1 MRKRVAHEKAVPLQ
15 RKINHNNTQTAKRN
29 FRMKIFQL
37 TTWGKTTG
45 MIGLMLGMALAQ
57 PAVAQ
62 PKLNQNNIDEV
73 ISAMTLE
80 EKVDMLIGCG
90 MAMGEEVKFPGTAG
104 RTRDIPRLGITSAYL
119 ADGPHRLHM
128 TKNRDWDSRTYI
140 TTEFPSETNV
150 AALFDTD
157 AAYQIG
163 QAIGA
168 EVRDFGLDVLL
179 APGVNLMRSSL
190 CGRNNEYY
198 SEDPV
203 LAGKIAAGYINGI
216 QSLGSGTCLKHF
228 AINNQETNRNNNDS
242 RLSQRA
248 IRELYLKNFEIAVK
262 ESNPW
267 SIMTSY
273 NRSQGKYTCEDRDLT
288 ETILREEW
296 GWNGLVMSDWNAGK
310 DAVASIKAGN
320 DMLQPGQPRQREAI
334 LNAAKSGELD
344 MALIDLS
351 VKRTLEFVLKCHTP
365 NGYVYPNETDLKSH
379 AQVVRKLGAESMVLL
394 KNEGVLPLNSPLRIA
409 LYGCTSY
416 DMVPAAMGFG
426 GTNVGPYIVSMV
438 EAARNADMAPDM
450 TLAKTYKQH
459 IADKNKE
466 NYPNGMPPFSITAPL
481 RASELVPTAEM
492 LAENVKNNDVAVI
505 TLGRTSGEGADR
517 KREHF
522 FLTQEEKDLFRV
534 VAEAY
539 HKVGK
544 KVIAVLNVCGPIE
557 TTAIREHADAILCAF
572 EPGQECGNSVMDVL
586 TGKVNPSGRL
596 PMTWQVAFGD
606 APADQNFPADYVFD
620 MSAFAKAYSGGSAKD
635 AAERAQR
642 EAEPVLVKD
651 VDYTEYQ
658 EGIYIGYRYFDTFQK
673 EVAYPFG
680 FGLSYTTFDYEIL
693 SSSIDGDKCQMEVK
707 VTNTGNV
714 AGREVVQAYVKAP
727 KGKLDKPS
735 KELKAFG
742 KTRELKPGESQT
754 LILSWNTMDMASFDE
769 KASAWQLDKGVYEF
783 LAAAS
788 SADVKCSA
796 AHKVA
801 KARTQKVHNAMA
813 PQAKVPVHPWVA
825 KK

>member
-1 MRKRVAHEKAVPLQ
+1 
-15 RKINHNNTQTAKRN
+15 
-29 FRMKIFQL
+29 
-37 TTWGKTTG
+37 
-45 MIGLMLGMALAQ
+45 MAA
-57 PAVAQ
+57 AQ
-62 PKLNQNNIDEV
+62 PKLNANNIDEV
-73 ISAMTLE
+73 IKAMTLE

-104 RTRDIPRLGITSAYL
+104 RTRDNARLGIISAYL

-128 TKNRDWDSRTYI
+128 NKTREWDSKTYI
-140 TTEFPSETNV
+140 TTEFLSSTNV
-150 AALFDTD
+150 AALFDQE
-157 AAYQIG
+157 AAYKIG

-179 APGVNLMRSSL
+179 APGVNLMRSAL

-203 LAGKIAAGYINGI
+203 LAGKMAAGYINGI
-216 QSLGSGTCLKHF
+216 QSQGTGTCLKHF

-248 IRELYLKNFEIAVK
+248 LRELYLKNFEIAVK

-267 SIMTSY
+267 SIMTAY
-273 NRSQGKYTCEDRDLT
+273 NRAQGKYTCEDRDLT

-334 LNAAKSGELD
+334 LKAAQEGELD
-344 MALIDLS
+344 MNLIDLS

-365 NGYVYPNETDLKSH
+365 NGYQYPNETDLKGH
-379 AQVVRKLGAESMVLL
+379 AQLVRELGAESMVLL
-394 KNEGVLPLNSPLRIA
+394 QNNGNALPLGSITSVA

-426 GTNVGPYIVSMV
+426 GTNVGPYIVNMV
-438 EAARNADMAPDM
+438 EAVRKAGMKADM

-459 IADKNKE
+459 IAEQDKA
-466 NYPNGMPPFSITAPL
+466 NYPQGKPAFSITAPL
-481 RASELVPTAEM
+481 RAAEWVPTAEV
-492 LAENVKNNDVAVI
+492 LAENVKNNDVAII

-522 FLTQEEKDLFRV
+522 FLTEQEKELFKV
-534 VAEAY
+534 VADAY
-539 HKVGK
+539 HKAGK
-544 KVIAVLNVCGPIE
+544 KVVAVLNVCGPIE
-557 TTAIREHADAILCAF
+557 TSTISECADAILCAF

-596 PMTWQVAFGD
+596 PMTWQVAYGD

-620 MSAFAKAYSGGSAKD
+620 MSAFFKAFSGGSEKD

-642 EAEPVLVKD
+642 QAAPELVRN

-658 EGIYIGYRYFDTFQK
+658 EDIYVGYRYFDTFGK
-673 EVAYPFG
+673 PVAFPFG
-680 FGLSYTTFDYEIL
+680 HGLSYTTFDYEIV
-693 SSSIDGDKCQMEVK
+693 SSTIDGDNFTMTVK
-707 VTNTGNV
+707 VTNTGKV

-735 KELKAFG
+735 KELKAFA
-742 KTRELKPGESQT
+742 KTRKLQPGESQEVT
-754 LILSWNTMDMASFDE
+754 LSWKTMDMASFDE
-769 KASAWQLDKGVYEF
+769 KASAWRLEAGKYEF
-783 LAAAS
+783 MAATS
-788 SADVKCSA
+788 SAHVKCNT
-796 AHKVA
+796 
-801 KARTQKVHNAMA
+801 TQKIAKVRMEKVNNAMK
-813 PQAKVPVHPWVA
+813 PQQKIKLHPMV
-825 KK
+825 K

>member
-1 MRKRVAHEKAVPLQ
+1 MKRFKSSILRQAP
-15 RKINHNNTQTAKRN
+15 T
-29 FRMKIFQL
+29 
-37 TTWGKTTG
+37 
-45 MIGLMLGMALAQ
+45 MLGLTLSLSLVQPMQAQ
-57 PAVAQ
+57 PQ
-62 PKLNQNNIDEV
+62 LNHSNIDEV
-73 ISAMTLE
+73 IQAMTLE

-104 RTRDIPRLGITSAYL
+104 RTRDIPRLGVPSAYL

-128 TKNRDWDSRTYI
+128 TKTRDWDSKTYI

-150 AALFDTD
+150 AASFDTE
-157 AAYQIG
+157 AAYNIG
-163 QAIGA
+163 VAIGA

-179 APGVNLMRSSL
+179 APGVNLMRSAL

-216 QSLGSGTCLKHF
+216 QSQGSGTCLKHF

-273 NRSQGKYTCEDRDLT
+273 NRAQGIYTCENRDLT
-288 ETILREEW
+288 ETILRDEW

-344 MALIDLS
+344 MALLDLS

-379 AQVVRKLGAESMVLL
+379 AAVVRQYGAESMVLL
-394 KNEGVLPLNSPLRIA
+394 KNEGNVLPLNSKLSTLNSPLSIA

-426 GTNVGPYIVSMV
+426 GTNVGPYIVSMI
-438 EAARNADMAPDM
+438 EAVRKAGMKADM

-459 IADKNKE
+459 IAEKNKE

-481 RASELVPTAEM
+481 RAGELVPTAEM
-492 LAENVKNNDVAVI
+492 LAENVKNNDLAII

-522 FLTQEEKDLFRV
+522 FLSDAEKDLFRV

-539 HKVGK
+539 HKAGK
-544 KVIAVLNVCGPIE
+544 KVVAVLNVCGPIE
-557 TTAIREHADAILCAF
+557 TTAIREYADAILCAF

-620 MSAFAKAYSGGSAKD
+620 MSMFARAYNKD
-635 AAERAQR
+635 AAEKAQI
-642 EAEPVLVKD
+642 EKAPELVKD

-680 FGLSYTTFDYEIL
+680 FGLSYTTFEYEIV
-693 SSSIDGDKCQMEVK
+693 SSSIDGDKCEMQVK
-707 VTNTGNV
+707 VTNTGKV

-727 KGKLDKPS
+727 KGKLDKPA
-735 KELKAFG
+735 KELKAFA
-742 KTRELKPGESQT
+742 KTQCLKPGESQVVT
-754 LILSWNTMDMASFDE
+754 LTWNTMDMASFDE
-769 KASAWQLDKGVYEF
+769 KASAWSLDKGNYEF
-783 LAAAS
+783 MAAAS
-788 SADVKCSA
+788 SAEVKCSA
-796 AHKVA
+796 NHKVA
-801 KARTQKVHNAMA
+801 KARVQKVHNAMA
-813 PQAKVPVHPWVA
+813 PQQKITTHLMV
-825 KK
+825 KR

>member
-1 MRKRVAHEKAVPLQ
+1 
-15 RKINHNNTQTAKRN
+15 
-29 FRMKIFQL
+29 MKPFQSSIL
-37 TTWGKTTG
+37 RQAPT
-45 MIGLMLGMALAQ
+45 MLGLTLSLSLVQPMQAQ
-57 PAVAQ
+57 PQ
-62 PKLNQNNIDEV
+62 LNHSNIDEV
-73 ISAMTLE
+73 IQAMTLE

-104 RTRDIPRLGITSAYL
+104 RTRDIPRLGVPSAYL

-128 TKNRDWDSRTYI
+128 TKTRDWDSKTYI

-150 AALFDTD
+150 AASFDTE
-157 AAYQIG
+157 AAYNIG
-163 QAIGA
+163 VAIGA

-216 QSLGSGTCLKHF
+216 QSQGSGTCLKHF

-273 NRSQGKYTCEDRDLT
+273 NRAQGIYTCENRDLT
-288 ETILREEW
+288 ETILRDEW

-379 AQVVRKLGAESMVLL
+379 AAVVRQYGAESMVLL
-394 KNEGVLPLNSPLRIA
+394 KNEGNVLPLNSQSSALNSQLSIA

-438 EAARNADMAPDM
+438 EAVRKADMKADM

-459 IADKNKE
+459 IAEKNKE

-481 RASELVPTAEM
+481 RAGELVPTAEM
-492 LAENVKNNDVAVI
+492 LAENVKNNDLAII

-522 FLTQEEKDLFRV
+522 FLTDAEKDLFRV

-539 HKVGK
+539 HKAGK
-544 KVIAVLNVCGPIE
+544 KVVAVLNVCGPIE
-557 TTAIREHADAILCAF
+557 TTAIREYADAILCAF

-620 MSAFAKAYSGGSAKD
+620 MSMFARAYNKD
-635 AAERAQR
+635 AAEKAQI
-642 EAEPVLVKD
+642 EKAPELVKD

-680 FGLSYTTFDYEIL
+680 FGLSYTTFGYEIV
-693 SSSIDGDKCQMEVK
+693 SSSIDGDKCEMQVK
-707 VTNTGNV
+707 VTNTGKV

-727 KGKLDKPS
+727 KGKLDKPA
-735 KELKAFG
+735 KELKAFA
-742 KTRELKPGESQT
+742 KTHCLKPGESQIVT
-754 LILSWNTMDMASFDE
+754 LTWNTMDMASFDE
-769 KASAWQLDKGVYEF
+769 KASAWSLDKGNYEF
-783 LAAAS
+783 MAAAS
-788 SADVKCSA
+788 SAEVKCSA
-796 AHKVA
+796 SHKVA
-801 KARTQKVHNAMA
+801 KARVQKVHNAMA
-813 PQAKVPVHPWVA
+813 PQQKITTHPMV
-825 KK
+825 KR

>member
-1 MRKRVAHEKAVPLQ
+1 MKHYTR
-15 RKINHNNTQTAKRN
+15 TQTLAA
-29 FRMKIFQL
+29 
-37 TTWGKTTG
+37 
-45 MIGLMLGMALAQ
+45 MALVSFTLSAQ
-57 PAVAQ
+57 PQLSADNVS
-62 PKLNQNNIDEV
+62 EV
-73 ISAMTLE
+73 IAAMTTE
-80 EKVDMLIGCG
+80 EKIDLLIGCG

-104 RTRDIPRLGITSAYL
+104 RTRDIPRLGIESAYL

-128 TKNRDWDSRTYI
+128 NRTRDWDSKTYI
-140 TTEFPSETNV
+140 TTELPSETNV
-150 AALFDTD
+150 AASFDMD
-157 AAYQIG
+157 AAYQLG

-179 APGVNLMRSSL
+179 APGVNLMRSAL

-216 QSLGSGTCLKHF
+216 QSQGSGTCLKHF

-248 IRELYLKNFEIAVK
+248 LRELYLKNFEIAVK

-273 NRSQGKYTCEDRDLT
+273 NRAQGLYTCENIDLT
-288 ETILREEW
+288 ETILRDEW
-296 GWNGLVMSDWNAGK
+296 GWDGLVMSDWNAGK

-320 DMLQPGQPRQREAI
+320 DMLQPGQPRQREAL
-334 LNAAKSGELD
+334 LNAAKDGSLSME
-344 MALIDLS
+344 LIDRS
-351 VKRTLEFVLKCHTP
+351 VRRTLEFVLKCHTP
-365 NGYVYPNETDLKSH
+365 NGYKYANETDLKGH
-379 AQVVRKLGAESMVLL
+379 AKLVRQLGAESMVLL
-394 KNEGVLPLNSPLRIA
+394 KNEGAVLPLNKVNNIA

-426 GTNVGPYIVSMV
+426 GTNVGPYIVSLV
-438 EAARNADMAPDM
+438 EAVRNAGMKADMS
-450 TLAKTYKQH
+450 LAKTYKQH
-459 IADKNKE
+459 IADENKK
-466 NYPNGMPPFSITAPL
+466 NYPEGRPVFSITAPL
-481 RASELVPTAEM
+481 RAGEWVPTAEA
-492 LAENVKNNDVAVI
+492 LTENVKNNDVAII

-522 FLTQEEKDLFRV
+522 FLTDLEKSLIHS

-539 HKVGK
+539 HKAGK
-544 KVIAVLNVCGPIE
+544 KVVVVLNVCGPIE
-557 TTAIREHADAILCAF
+557 TAPIANEVDAILCAF

-606 APADQNFPADYVFD
+606 APADHNFPADYEFD
-620 MSAFAKAYSGGSAKD
+620 MSAFRRAFSGGSAKD

-642 EAEPVLVKD
+642 EAEKVEVKD
-651 VDYTEYQ
+651 VDYTLYE
-658 EGIYIGYRYFDTFQK
+658 EDIYVGYRYFDTYQRP
-673 EVAYPFG
+673 VSYPFG
-680 FGLSYTTFDYEIL
+680 FGLSYTTFGYEIV
-693 SSSIDGDKCQMEVK
+693 SSAINGDECQLVVK
-707 VTNTGNV
+707 VTNTGKT

-727 KGKLDKPS
+727 KGSIDKPA

-754 LILSWNTMDMASFDE
+754 LTLTWKTMDMASFNE
-769 KASAWQLDKGVYEF
+769 KTSAWVLDKGVYQF
-783 LAAAS
+783 MAAAS
-788 SADVKCSA
+788 SADVRA
-796 AHKVA
+796 TATQRVA
-801 KARTQKVHNAMA
+801 KTRTEKVHNVMA
-813 PQAKVPVHPWVA
+813 PQQKIARIA
-825 KK
+825 MLKK

>member
-1 MRKRVAHEKAVPLQ
+1 MKFYPSLIGGRTASLFGVVASLSLCVS
-15 RKINHNNTQTAKRN
+15 
-29 FRMKIFQL
+29 
-37 TTWGKTTG
+37 
-45 MIGLMLGMALAQ
+45 
-57 PAVAQ
+57 AVAQ
-62 PKLNQNNIDEV
+62 PKLNKDNIDEV
-73 ISAMTLE
+73 IQAMTLE

-90 MAMGEEVKFPGTAG
+90 QSFGGEEIKFPGTAG
-104 RTRDIPRLGITSAYL
+104 RTRDIPRLGVPSAYL

-128 TKNRDWDSRTYI
+128 TKTRDWDSKTYI

-150 AALFDTD
+150 AASFDTE
-157 AAYQIG
+157 AAYNIG
-163 QAIGA
+163 IAIGA

-179 APGVNLMRSSL
+179 APGVNLMRSAL

-216 QSLGSGTCLKHF
+216 QSQGSGTCLKHF

-365 NGYVYPNETDLKSH
+365 NGYVYPNETDLKGH
-379 AQVVRKLGAESMVLL
+379 TAVVRQYGAESMVLL
-394 KNEGVLPLNSPLRIA
+394 KNEAGTLPFTAKQVA

-438 EAARNADMAPDM
+438 EAVRNAGMKADM

-459 IADKNKE
+459 IAEKNKE

-481 RASELVPTAEM
+481 RAGEWVPSAEV
-492 LAENVKNNDVAVI
+492 LAENVKNNDIAVI

-522 FLTQEEKDLFRV
+522 FLTDAEKDLFKV

-539 HKVGK
+539 HKAGK
-544 KVIAVLNVCGPIE
+544 KVVAVLNVCGPIE
-557 TTAIREHADAILCAF
+557 TTAIREYADAILCAF

-596 PMTWQVAFGD
+596 PMTWQIAFGD
-606 APADQNFPADYVFD
+606 APADANFPADYVFD
-620 MSAFAKAYSGGSAKD
+620 MSMFARAYNKD
-635 AAERAQR
+635 
-642 EAEPVLVKD
+642 EAEKAQIGKTPELVKD

-680 FGLSYTTFDYEIL
+680 FGLSYTTFGYEIVA
-693 SSSIDGDKCQMEVK
+693 SSIDGDKCEMQVK
-707 VTNTGNV
+707 VTNTGKV

-727 KGKLDKPS
+727 KGKLDKPA
-735 KELKAFG
+735 KELKAFA
-742 KTRELKPGESQT
+742 KTSNLKPGESQVVT
-754 LILSWNTMDMASFDE
+754 LTWNTMDMASFDE
-769 KASAWQLDKGVYEF
+769 KASAWSLDKGVYEF
-783 LAAAS
+783 MAAAS
-788 SADVKCSA
+788 SADVKCTA
-796 AHKVA
+796 NQKVV
-801 KARTQKVHNAMA
+801 KARLEKVHNAMA
-813 PQAKVPVHPWVA
+813 PQQKITIHPMV
-825 KK
+825 KR

>member
-1 MRKRVAHEKAVPLQ
+1 
-15 RKINHNNTQTAKRN
+15 
-29 FRMKIFQL
+29 MKIFQL
-37 TTWGKTTG
+37 SAWS
-45 MIGLMLGMALAQ
+45 LMLGLTLAQ
-57 PAVAQ
+57 TATAQ

-73 ISAMTLE
+73 IGAMTLE

-104 RTRDIPRLGITSAYL
+104 RTRDIPRLGVTSAYL

-128 TKNRDWDSRTYI
+128 NKNRDWDSKTYI

-150 AALFDTD
+150 AALFDTE

-163 QAIGA
+163 VAIGA

-216 QSLGSGTCLKHF
+216 QSQGSGTCLKHF

-288 ETILREEW
+288 ETILRDEW

-365 NGYVYPNETDLKSH
+365 NGYIYNNETDLKGH

-394 KNEGVLPLNSPLRIA
+394 KNDGVLPLNSQLNVA

-426 GTNVGPYIVSMV
+426 GTNVGPYIVGMV
-438 EAARNADMAPDM
+438 EAVRGAGMKADM
-450 TLAKTYKQH
+450 TLANTYKKH

-481 RASELVPTAEM
+481 RANELVPTSEV
-492 LAENVKNNDVAVI
+492 LAGNVKNNDVAII

-539 HKVGK
+539 HKAGK

-557 TTAIREHADAILCAF
+557 TTAIRENADAILCAF

-606 APADQNFPADYVFD
+606 APADHNFPADYVFD
-620 MSAFAKAYSGGSAKD
+620 MSAFAKAFSGGSAKD
-635 AAERAQR
+635 AAERAER

-680 FGLSYTTFDYEIL
+680 FGLSYTTFDYEIV
-693 SSSIDGDKCQMEVK
+693 SSSIDSDKCQMEVK
-707 VTNTGNV
+707 VTNTGKV
-714 AGREVVQAYVKAP
+714 SGREVVQAYIKAP

-742 KTRELKPGESQT
+742 KTSTLKPGESETLT
-754 LILSWNTMDMASFDE
+754 LIWNTMDMASFDE

-783 LAAAS
+783 MAAAS
-788 SADVKCSA
+788 SAEVKCSVPQ
-796 AHKVA
+796 KVA
-801 KARTQKVHNAMA
+801 KARTEKVHNAMA
-813 PQAKVPVHPWVA
+813 PQAKVPVHPWV
-825 KK
+825 KR

>member
-1 MRKRVAHEKAVPLQ
+1 MFNLKT
-15 RKINHNNTQTAKRN
+15 TQ
-29 FRMKIFQL
+29 I
-37 TTWGKTTG
+37 TWGAAL
-45 MIGLMLGMALAQ
+45 LMTLATFQ
-57 PAVAQ
+57 PVGAQ
-62 PKLNQNNIDEV
+62 PKLNANNVDEV
-73 ISAMTLE
+73 IKAMTLE

-90 MAMGEEVKFPGTAG
+90 MAQGAVKFPGTAG
-104 RTRDIPRLGITSAYL
+104 RTRDLARLGIESAYL

-128 TKNRDWDSRTYI
+128 NKTRDWDSKTYI

-150 AALFDTD
+150 AALFDTE

-179 APGVNLMRSSL
+179 APGVNLMRSAL

-216 QSLGSGTCLKHF
+216 QSQGSGTCLKHF

-248 IRELYLKNFEIAVK
+248 LRELYLKNFEIAVK

-288 ETILREEW
+288 EVILREEW

-334 LNAAKSGELD
+334 LNAAKDGSLSME
-344 MALIDLS
+344 LIDLS

-365 NGYVYPNETDLKSH
+365 NGYVYPNETDLKGH
-379 AQVVRKLGAESMVLL
+379 AQLVRQIGAESLVLL
-394 KNEGVLPLNSPLRIA
+394 KNNDNTLPINNNAHRGVSAKRPIA

-438 EAARNADMAPDM
+438 EAVRNAGMQADMK
-450 TLAKTYKQH
+450 LANFYKKH

-481 RASELVPTAEM
+481 RAGEWVPTAEEV
-492 LAENVKNNDVAVI
+492 AAQVDENDMAII

-522 FLTQEEKDLFRV
+522 FLTNEEKELIKV

-539 HKVGK
+539 HQAGK
-544 KVIAVLNVCGPIE
+544 RVIVVLNVCGPIE
-557 TTAIREHADAILCAF
+557 TAPINEYADAIVCAF
-572 EPGQECGNSVMDVL
+572 EPGQECGNSVMDVIC
-586 TGKVNPSGRL
+586 GKVNPSGRL
-596 PMTWQVAFGD
+596 PMTWQVAYGD

-620 MSAFAKAYSGGSAKD
+620 MSSFFKAYSGGSEKD

-642 EAEPVLVKD
+642 QAEPVLVKD

-658 EGIYIGYRYFDTFQK
+658 EGIYIGYRYFDTFGK
-673 EVAYPFG
+673 PVAYPFG
-680 FGLSYTTFDYEIL
+680 FGLSYTTFDYAIE
-693 SSSIDGDKCQMEVK
+693 SSSIDGDKCQMTVK
-707 VTNTGNV
+707 VTNTGKV
-714 AGREVVQAYVKAP
+714 AGKEVVQAYVKAP
-727 KGKLDKPS
+727 KGSLDKPA
-735 KELKAFG
+735 KELKAFA
-742 KTRELKPGESQT
+742 KTKSLKPGESQT
-754 LILSWNTMDMASFDE
+754 ITLTWNTMDMASFNE
-769 KASAWQLDKGVYEF
+769 KASAWQLDKGTYQF
-783 LAAAS
+783 MAATS

-796 AHKVA
+796 PQKVA
-801 KARTQKVHNAMA
+801 KTRTEKVHNAMA
-813 PQAKVPVHPWVA
+813 PQKKISVHPMVA

>member
-1 MRKRVAHEKAVPLQ
+1 MKT
-15 RKINHNNTQTAKRN
+15 INAL
-29 FRMKIFQL
+29 FCAAAMAAL
-37 TTWGKTTG
+37 TTG
-45 MIGLMLGMALAQ
+45 Q
-57 PAVAQ
+57 VVAQ
-62 PKLNQNNIDEV
+62 PMLNANNVDEV
-73 ISAMTLE
+73 IKAMTLE

-128 TKNRDWDSRTYI
+128 NKTRDWDSKTYI
-140 TTEFPSETNV
+140 TTEFLSETNV
-150 AALFDTD
+150 AALFDTE

-179 APGVNLMRSSL
+179 APGVNLMRSAL

-216 QSLGSGTCLKHF
+216 QSQGSGTCLKHF

-334 LNAAKSGELD
+334 LNAAKDGSLD
-344 MALIDLS
+344 MALVDLS
-351 VKRTLEFVLKCHTP
+351 VKRVLEFVLKCHTP

-379 AQVVRKLGAESMVLL
+379 AALVRQLGAESTVLL
-394 KNEGVLPLNSPLRIA
+394 KNADNTLPFNPNAHRGAAGGRQIA

-426 GTNVGPYIVSMV
+426 GTNVGPYIVNMV
-438 EAARNADMAPDM
+438 EAVRKAGMKADM

-459 IADKNKE
+459 IAEKNKE

-481 RASELVPTAEM
+481 RAGEWVPSAEV
-492 LAENVKNNDVAVI
+492 LAENVKNNDLAII

-522 FLTQEEKDLFRV
+522 FLTDAEKELFKV

-539 HKVGK
+539 HKADK
-544 KVIAVLNVCGPIE
+544 RVIAVLNVCGPIE
-557 TTAIREHADAILCAF
+557 TAPISQYADAILCAF

-586 TGKVNPSGRL
+586 TGMVNPSGRL

-606 APADQNFPADYVFD
+606 APADLNFPADYVFD
-620 MSAFAKAYSGGSAKD
+620 MSMFARAYNKD
-635 AAERAQR
+635 
-642 EAEPVLVKD
+642 EAEKAQIEKAPELVRN

-658 EGIYIGYRYFDTFQK
+658 EGIYIGYRYFDTFGK
-673 EVAYPFG
+673 AVAFPFG
-680 FGLSYTTFDYEIL
+680 HGLSYTTFGYEIV
-693 SSSIDGDKCQMEVK
+693 SSSINGDECQMEVK
-707 VTNTGNV
+707 VTNTGDR

-727 KGKLDKPS
+727 KGRLDKPA
-735 KELKAFG
+735 KELKAFA
-742 KTRELKPGESQT
+742 KTKSLEPGQSQVVTLK
-754 LILSWNTMDMASFDE
+754 WKTMDMASFDE
-769 KASAWQLDKGVYEF
+769 KASAWLLDKGNYEF
-783 LAAAS
+783 MAAAS

-796 AHKVA
+796 TQKVA
-801 KARTQKVHNAMA
+801 KARTEKVHNAMA
-813 PQAKVPVHPWVA
+813 PQGKITVHPMV
-825 KK
+825 KR

>member
-1 MRKRVAHEKAVPLQ
+1 MKQNTLKALGVAAVGLLAAM
-15 RKINHNNTQTAKRN
+15 QTT
-29 FRMKIFQL
+29 L
-37 TTWGKTTG
+37 
-45 MIGLMLGMALAQ
+45 
-57 PAVAQ
+57 AQ
-62 PKLNQNNIDEV
+62 PKLNANNIDEV
-73 ISAMTLE
+73 IKAMTLE

-128 TKNRDWDSRTYI
+128 TKTRDWDSKTYI

-150 AALFDTD
+150 AALFDQE

-163 QAIGA
+163 VAIGA

-203 LAGKIAAGYINGI
+203 LAGKTAAGYINGI
-216 QSLGSGTCLKHF
+216 QSQGSGTCLKHF
-228 AINNQETNRNNNDS
+228 AINSQETNRNNNDS

-248 IRELYLKNFEIAVK
+248 IRELYLKNFQIAVR

-288 ETILREEW
+288 ETILRDEW

-334 LNAAKSGELD
+334 LNAAKDGSLD

-351 VKRTLEFVLKCHTP
+351 VKRTLEFVLKCHTL
-365 NGYVYPNETDLKSH
+365 NGYVYPNETDLKGH
-379 AQVVRKLGAESMVLL
+379 AQLVRQLGAESLVLL
-394 KNEGVLPLNSPLRIA
+394 KNADSALPLSPSAQTQVA

-438 EAARNADMAPDM
+438 EAVRKAGMRADM

-481 RASELVPTAEM
+481 RAGEWIPSAEELAQ
-492 LAENVKNNDVAVI
+492 NVAQNDVAII

-522 FLTQEEKDLFRV
+522 FLTDAEKELFQV
-534 VAEAY
+534 VGEAY
-539 HKVGK
+539 HKAGK
-544 KVIAVLNVCGPIE
+544 RVIAVLNVCGPIE
-557 TTAIREHADAILCAF
+557 TAPIAEVADAIVCAF
-572 EPGQECGNSVMDVL
+572 EPGQECGNSIMDVL
-586 TGKVNPSGRL
+586 IGKVNPSGRL

-620 MSAFAKAYSGGSAKD
+620 MSMFARAYNKD
-635 AAERAQR
+635 AAERAQIDKAP
-642 EAEPVLVKD
+642 ELVRN

-673 EVAYPFG
+673 PVAYPFG
-680 FGLSYTTFDYEIL
+680 FGLSYTTFGYEIV
-693 SSSIDGDKCQMEVK
+693 SASIEGDQCQMEVK
-707 VTNTGNV
+707 VTNTGSV

-727 KGKLDKPS
+727 KGSLDKPA

-742 KTRELKPGESQT
+742 KTRSLQPGESQVLT
-754 LILSWNTMDMASFDE
+754 LSWGIMDMASFNE

-783 LAAAS
+783 MAAAS
-788 SADVKCSA
+788 SADVKCSTTQR
-796 AHKVA
+796 VA
-801 KARTQKVHNAMA
+801 KTRLEKVHNAMA
-813 PQAKVPVHPWVA
+813 PQQKITVHPLV
-825 KK
+825 KR

>member
-1 MRKRVAHEKAVPLQ
+1 M
-15 RKINHNNTQTAKRN
+15 IG
-29 FRMKIFQL
+29 KIFGK
-37 TTWGKTTG
+37 WG
-45 MIGLMLGMALAQ
+45 MMAVVSIATIPSVFAQ
-57 PAVAQ
+57 VHLRADNV
-62 PKLNQNNIDEV
+62 DEV
-73 ISAMTLE
+73 IASMTLE

-90 MAMGEEVKFPGTAG
+90 MSMGEVKFPGTAG
-104 RTRDIPRLGITSAYL
+104 RTRDIPRLGIESAYL

-128 TKNRDWDSRTYI
+128 NKTREWDSKTYI

-203 LAGKIAAGYINGI
+203 LAGKTAAGFINGI
-216 QSLGSGTCLKHF
+216 QSQGSGTCLKHF
-228 AINNQETNRNNNDS
+228 AINSQETNRNNNDS

-273 NRSQGKYTCEDRDLT
+273 NRSQGKYTCEDHDLT

-320 DMLQPGQPRQREAI
+320 DMLQPGQPKQREAI
-334 LNAAKSGELD
+334 LAAAKDGSLSMD
-344 MALIDLS
+344 LINLS

-379 AQVVRKLGAESMVLL
+379 AQLVRSIGAESLVLL
-394 KNEGVLPLNSPLRIA
+394 KNEANTLPFKA
-409 LYGCTSY
+409 AQVAFYGCTSY

-438 EAARNADMAPDM
+438 EAVRKAGMNADM
-450 TLAKTYKQH
+450 TLANTYKRH
-459 IADKNKE
+459 IAAKNKE
-466 NYPNGMPPFSITAPL
+466 NYPNGVPAFSITAPL
-481 RASELVPTAEM
+481 RAGEWVPTAED
-492 LAENVKNNDVAVI
+492 LEKNVKNNDIAII

-522 FLTQEEKDLFRV
+522 FLTAEEKDLIKV
-534 VAEAY
+534 VSEAY
-539 HKVGK
+539 HKADK
-544 KVIAVLNVCGPIE
+544 SVIVVLNVCGPIE
-557 TTAIREHADAILCAF
+557 TAPIVEYADAILCAF
-572 EPGQECGNSVMDVL
+572 EPGQECGNSIMDVL

-596 PMTWQVAFGD
+596 PMTWQVAYGD
-606 APADQNFPADYVFD
+606 APADDNFPADYVFD
-620 MSAFAKAYSGGSAKD
+620 MGAFGRAYGAANKD

-642 EAEPVLVKD
+642 QSEPVLKKD

-658 EGIYIGYRYFDTFQK
+658 EGIYIGYRYFDTFNK
-673 EVAYPFG
+673 PVAFPFG
-680 FGLSYTTFDYEIL
+680 FGLSYTTFGYEIV
-693 SSSIDGDKCQMEVK
+693 SSAINGDECEMQVK
-707 VTNTGNV
+707 VTNNGTV

-735 KELKAFG
+735 KELKAFA
-742 KTRELKPGESQT
+742 KTKSLNPGESQVVT
-754 LILSWNTMDMASFDE
+754 LKWKTMDMASFDE
-769 KASAWQLDKGVYEF
+769 KASAWSLDKGNYVF
-783 LAAAS
+783 MAAAS

-796 AHKVA
+796 TNKVA
-801 KARTQKVHNAMA
+801 KARIEKVHNAMA
-813 PQAKVPVHPWVA
+813 PQQKIAVHPLV
-825 KK
+825 KR

>member
-1 MRKRVAHEKAVPLQ
+1 
-15 RKINHNNTQTAKRN
+15 
-29 FRMKIFQL
+29 MKIF
-37 TTWGKTTG
+37 KTTASLF
-45 MIGLMLGMALAQ
+45 GLMLGMAFVQPAQAQ
-57 PAVAQ
+57 PQ
-62 PKLNQNNIDEV
+62 LNKNNVDEV
-73 ISAMTLE
+73 IKAMTLE
-80 EKVDMLIGCG
+80 EKVDVLIGCG

-104 RTRDIPRLGITSAYL
+104 RTRDIPRLGIPSAYM

-128 TKNRDWDSRTYI
+128 NKTRDWDSKTYI
-140 TTEFPSETNV
+140 TTELPSETNV
-150 AALFDTD
+150 AASFDTE
-157 AAYQIG
+157 AAYVLG
-163 QAIGA
+163 TVIGA

-179 APGVNLMRSSL
+179 APGVNLMRSAL

-216 QSLGSGTCLKHF
+216 QSQGSGTCLKHF

-320 DMLQPGQPRQREAI
+320 DMLQPGQARQREAI
-334 LNAAKSGELD
+334 LAAAKDGSLD
-344 MALIDLS
+344 VALIDLS

-379 AQVVRKLGAESMVLL
+379 AQVVRQYGAESMVLL
-394 KNEGVLPLNSPLRIA
+394 KNDDNTLPFNPAAHRSLDAAHARHIA
-409 LYGCTSY
+409 FYGCTSY

-438 EAARNADMAPDM
+438 EAARNAGMAPDM
-450 TLAKTYKQH
+450 SLAKTYKQH

-481 RASELVPTAEM
+481 RAAELVPTAEM
-492 LAENVKNNDVAVI
+492 LAENVKNNDIAVI

-522 FLTQEEKDLFRV
+522 FLTQEEKDLFKV

-539 HKVGK
+539 HKAGK

-557 TTAIREHADAILCAF
+557 TAAISENADAILCAF

-658 EGIYIGYRYFDTFQK
+658 EGIYIGYRYFDTFNK
-673 EVAYPFG
+673 AVAFPFG
-680 FGLSYTTFDYEIL
+680 FGLSYTTFDYEIV
-693 SSSIDGDKCQMEVK
+693 SSAINGMQCEMEVK

-714 AGREVVQAYVKAP
+714 AGKEVVQAYVKAP

-742 KTRELKPGESQT
+742 KTRELQPGESQT
-754 LILSWNTMDMASFDE
+754 LTLKWSVLDMASFDE
-769 KASAWQLDKGVYEF
+769 KASAWVADKGVYEF
-783 LAAAS
+783 MAAAAS
-788 SADVKCSA
+788 NNVKCSA
-796 AHKVA
+796 QQKLA
-801 KARTQKVHNAMA
+801 KAVAEKVHNAMA
-813 PQAKVPVHPWVA
+813 PQAKIPVHPMV
-825 KK
+825 KR

>member
-1 MRKRVAHEKAVPLQ
+1 MFNL
-15 RKINHNNTQTAKRN
+15 
-29 FRMKIFQL
+29 
-37 TTWGKTTG
+37 KTTQITCG
-45 MIGLMLGMALAQ
+45 AALMLTLATA
-57 PAVAQ
+57 PMAVAQ
-62 PKLNQNNIDEV
+62 PKLNAGNIDEV
-73 ISAMTLE
+73 IKAMTLE

-90 MAMGEEVKFPGTAG
+90 MAQGAEVKFPGTAG
-104 RTRDIPRLGITSAYL
+104 RTRDNARLGIVSAYL

-128 TKNRDWDSRTYI
+128 NKTREWDSKTYI

-203 LAGKIAAGYINGI
+203 LAGYIAAGYINGI
-216 QSLGSGTCLKHF
+216 QSQGSGTCLKHF

-248 IRELYLKNFEIAVK
+248 LRELYLKNFEIAVK

-273 NRSQGKYTCEDRDLT
+273 NRSQGKFTCEDRDLT
-288 ETILREEW
+288 EVILRDEW

-334 LNAAKSGELD
+334 LNAAKDGSLSME
-344 MALIDLS
+344 LIDLS

-365 NGYVYPNETDLKSH
+365 NGYIYPNETDLKGH
-379 AQVVRKLGAESMVLL
+379 AQLVRQIGAESLVLL
-394 KNEGVLPLNSPLRIA
+394 KNNDNTLPLATKQHSNKTTGVA

-438 EAARNADMAPDM
+438 EAVRNAGMQADMK
-450 TLAKTYKQH
+450 LANFYKKH
-459 IADKNKE
+459 IAEQDKK
-466 NYPNGMPPFSITAPL
+466 NYPEGRPAFSITAPL
-481 RASELVPTAEM
+481 RAGEWVPTPAE
-492 LAENVKNNDVAVI
+492 AEAQADANDMAII
-505 TLGRTSGEGADR
+505 TFGRTSGEGADR

-522 FLTQEEKDLFRV
+522 FLTTEEKELV
-534 VAEAY
+534 KNVAEAY
-539 HKVGK
+539 HKAGK
-544 KVIAVLNVCGPIE
+544 RVIVVLNVCGPIE
-557 TTAIREHADAILCAF
+557 TAPINEYADAIVCAF
-572 EPGQECGNSVMDVL
+572 EPGQECGNSIVDVL
-586 TGKVNPSGRL
+586 IGKVNPSGRL

-620 MSAFAKAYSGGSAKD
+620 MSAFFKAFSGGSAKD

-642 EAEPVLVKD
+642 QEEPKLVKD

-658 EGIYIGYRYFDTFQK
+658 EGIYIGYRYFDTFNK
-673 EVAYPFG
+673 PVAYPFG
-680 FGLSYTTFDYEIL
+680 YGLSYTTFDYEIVA
-693 SSSIDGDKCQMEVK
+693 SGIEGDKCQMTVK
-707 VTNTGNV
+707 VTNTGKV

-727 KGKLDKPS
+727 KGKLDKPA
-735 KELKAFG
+735 KELKAFA
-742 KTRELKPGESQT
+742 KTKSLKPGESQT
-754 LILSWNTMDMASFDE
+754 LTLSWNTMDMASFDE
-769 KASAWQLDKGVYEF
+769 KASAWQLDKGNYIF
-783 LAAAS
+783 MAAAS
-788 SADVKCSA
+788 SANVKCSA
-796 AHKVA
+796 TQKVA
-801 KARTQKVHNAMA
+801 KARTEKVHNAMA
-813 PQAKVPVHPWVA
+813 PQQKISTHPMV
-825 KK
+825 KR

>member
-1 MRKRVAHEKAVPLQ
+1 MQ
-15 RKINHNNTQTAKRN
+15 
-29 FRMKIFQL
+29 IF
-37 TTWGKTTG
+37 KTTASLF
-45 MIGLMLGMALAQ
+45 GLMLGMTFVQPAQAQ
-57 PAVAQ
+57 PQ
-62 PKLNQNNIDEV
+62 LNKNNVDEV
-73 ISAMTLE
+73 IKAMTLE
-80 EKVDMLIGCG
+80 EKVDVLIGCG

-104 RTRDIPRLGITSAYL
+104 RTRDIPRLGIPSAYM

-128 TKNRDWDSRTYI
+128 TKTRDWDSKTYI
-140 TTEFPSETNV
+140 TTELPSETNV
-150 AALFDTD
+150 AASFDTE
-157 AAYQIG
+157 AAYVLG
-163 QAIGA
+163 TVIGA

-179 APGVNLMRSSL
+179 APGVNLMRSAL

-216 QSLGSGTCLKHF
+216 QSQGSGTCLKHF

-320 DMLQPGQPRQREAI
+320 DMLQPGQARQREAI
-334 LNAAKSGELD
+334 LAAAKDGSLD
-344 MALIDLS
+344 VALIDLS

-365 NGYVYPNETDLKSH
+365 NGYVYPNETDLKGH
-379 AQVVRKLGAESMVLL
+379 AQVVRQYGAESMVLL
-394 KNEGVLPLNSPLRIA
+394 KNDDNTLPFNPAAHRSLDAAHARHIA
-409 LYGCTSY
+409 FYGCTSY

-438 EAARNADMAPDM
+438 EAARNAGMAPDM
-450 TLAKTYKQH
+450 SLAKTYKQH

-481 RASELVPTAEM
+481 RAAELVPTAEM
-492 LAENVKNNDVAVI
+492 LAENVKNNDIAVI

-522 FLTQEEKDLFRV
+522 FLTQEEKDLFKV

-539 HKVGK
+539 HKAGK

-557 TTAIREHADAILCAF
+557 TAAISENADAILCAF

-658 EGIYIGYRYFDTFQK
+658 EGIYIGYRYFDTFNK
-673 EVAYPFG
+673 AVAFPFG
-680 FGLSYTTFDYEIL
+680 FGLSYTTFDYEIV
-693 SSSIDGDKCQMEVK
+693 SSAINGMQCEMEVK

-714 AGREVVQAYVKAP
+714 AGKEVVQAYVKAP

-742 KTRELKPGESQT
+742 KTRELQPGESQT
-754 LILSWNTMDMASFDE
+754 LTLKWSVLDMASFDE
-769 KASAWQLDKGVYEF
+769 KASAWVADKGVYEF
-783 LAAAS
+783 MAAAAS
-788 SADVKCSA
+788 NNVKCSA
-796 AHKVA
+796 QQKLA
-801 KARTQKVHNAMA
+801 KAVTEKVHNAMA
-813 PQAKVPVHPWVA
+813 PQAKIPVHPMV
-825 KK
+825 KR

>member
-1 MRKRVAHEKAVPLQ
+1 MKKTLLSVALFAAAAVSSY
-15 RKINHNNTQTAKRN
+15 
-29 FRMKIFQL
+29 
-37 TTWGKTTG
+37 
-45 MIGLMLGMALAQ
+45 
-57 PAVAQ
+57 AQ
-62 PKLNQNNIDEV
+62 PKLNKNNIDEV
-73 ISAMTLE
+73 IAAMTVE
-80 EKVDMLIGCG
+80 EKIDMLLGCG
-90 MAMGEEVKFPGTAG
+90 QSFGGEVKFPGTAG
-104 RTRDIPRLGITSAYL
+104 RTFDIPRLGIESAYL

-128 TKNRDWDSRTYI
+128 NKTREWDSKTYI
-140 TTEFPSETNV
+140 TTEFLSETNV
-150 AALFDTD
+150 AALFDTE

-179 APGVNLMRSSL
+179 APGVNLMRSAL

-216 QSLGSGTCLKHF
+216 QSMGSGTCLKHF

-288 ETILREEW
+288 ETILRDEW

-320 DMLQPGQPRQREAI
+320 DMLQPGQAKQREA
-334 LNAAKSGELD
+334 LLAAAKDGSLSMD
-344 MALIDLS
+344 LINLS

-365 NGYVYPNETDLKSH
+365 NGYVYANETDLKGH
-379 AQVVRKLGAESMVLL
+379 AQLVRQLGAESMVLL
-394 KNEGVLPLNSPLRIA
+394 KNAGNTLPYTANHSPLTPNHSIA
-409 LYGCTSY
+409 LYGVTSY
-416 DMVPAAMGFG
+416 EMVPAAMGFG

-438 EAARNADMAPDM
+438 EAVRKAGMRADM
-450 TLAKTYKQH
+450 TLANTYKKH
-459 IADKNKE
+459 IAEKNKE
-466 NYPNGMPPFSITAPL
+466 NYPNGVPAFSITAPL
-481 RASELVPTAEM
+481 RAGEWVPSAAE
-492 LAENVKNNDVAVI
+492 LAENVKNNDLAII

-522 FLTQEEKDLFRV
+522 FLTDAEKELFKV
-534 VAEAY
+534 VSEAY
-539 HKVGK
+539 HKAGK
-544 KVIAVLNVCGPIE
+544 RVVAVLNVCGPIE
-557 TTAIREHADAILCAF
+557 TAPIVECADAILCAF
-572 EPGQECGNSVMDVL
+572 EPGQECGNSIMDVL

-596 PMTWQVAFGD
+596 PMTWQVAYGD

-620 MSAFAKAYSGGSAKD
+620 MSAFAKAYSGGSEKD

-642 EAEPVLVKD
+642 SAEPVLVKD

-658 EGIYIGYRYFDTFQK
+658 EGIYIGYRYFDTFAK
-673 EVAYPFG
+673 PVAFPFG
-680 FGLSYTTFDYEIL
+680 FGLSYTTFGYEIVG
-693 SSSIDGDKCQMEVK
+693 SAINGDECQMEVK
-707 VTNTGNV
+707 VTNNGSV

-735 KELKAFG
+735 KELKAFA
-742 KTRELKPGESQT
+742 KTKLLNPGESQVVT
-754 LILSWNTMDMASFDE
+754 LKWKTMDMASFDE
-769 KASAWQLDKGVYEF
+769 KASAWSLDKGNYEF
-783 LAAAS
+783 MAAAS
-788 SADVKCSA
+788 SADVKCTA
-796 AHKVA
+796 TQKVA
-801 KARTQKVHNAMA
+801 KARVEKVHNAMA
-813 PQAKVPVHPWVA
+813 PQQKIAVHPLV
-825 KK
+825 KR

>member
-1 MRKRVAHEKAVPLQ
+1 MKKFFLSIALLAV
-15 RKINHNNTQTAKRN
+15 
-29 FRMKIFQL
+29 
-37 TTWGKTTG
+37 TG
-45 MIGLMLGMALAQ
+45 SSIAQ
-57 PAVAQ
+57 PM
-62 PKLNQNNIDEV
+62 LNANNIDEV
-73 ISAMTLE
+73 IKAMTVE

-90 MAMGEEVKFPGTAG
+90 MAMGEVKFPGTAG

-128 TKNRDWDSRTYI
+128 NKTRDWDSKTYI

-150 AALFDTD
+150 AALFDTE

-203 LAGKIAAGYINGI
+203 LAGKIAAGFINGI
-216 QSLGSGTCLKHF
+216 QSQGSGTCLKHF

-334 LNAAKSGELD
+334 LNAAKDGSLD
-344 MALIDLS
+344 MALVDLS
-351 VKRTLEFVLKCHTP
+351 VKRVLEFVLKCHTP
-365 NGYVYPNETDLKSH
+365 NGYVYPNETDLKAH
-379 AQVVRKLGAESMVLL
+379 AQVVRQLGAESMVLM
-394 KNEGVLPLNSPLRIA
+394 KNADNTLPFNPAAHRGFDAKRTVA
-409 LYGCTSY
+409 LYGITSY
-416 DMVPAAMGFG
+416 EMVPAAMGFG

-438 EAARNADMAPDM
+438 EAARNAGMAPDM
-450 TLAKTYKQH
+450 TLAATYKKH
-459 IADKNKE
+459 IAEKNKE
-466 NYPNGMPPFSITAPL
+466 NYPNGVPAFSITAPL
-481 RASELVPTAEM
+481 RAGEYVPTAEV
-492 LAENVKNNDVAVI
+492 LAENVKNNDIAII

-522 FLTQEEKDLFRV
+522 FLTDAEKELFKV

-539 HKVGK
+539 HKADK

-557 TTAIREHADAILCAF
+557 TAAITEYADAILCAF
-572 EPGQECGNSVMDVL
+572 EPGQECGNSIMDVL

-596 PMTWQVAFGD
+596 PMTWQIAFGD
-606 APADQNFPADYVFD
+606 APADENFPADYEFS
-620 MSAFAKAYSGGSAKD
+620 MNMFARAYNKN
-635 AAERAQR
+635 
-642 EAEPVLVKD
+642 EAEKAQIEKAPEPKRN

-658 EGIYIGYRYFDTFQK
+658 EGIYIGYRYFDTFGK
-673 EVAYPFG
+673 AVAFPFG
-680 FGLSYTTFDYEIL
+680 HGLSYTTFGYEIV
-693 SSSIDGDKCQMEVK
+693 SSSINGDVCQMEVK
-707 VTNTGNV
+707 VTNTGDR

-727 KGKLDKPS
+727 KGKLDKPA
-735 KELKAFG
+735 KELKAFA
-742 KTRELKPGESQT
+742 KTKNLQPGESQT
-754 LILSWNTMDMASFDE
+754 LTLTWKTMDMASFDE
-769 KASAWQLDKGVYEF
+769 KASAWSLDKGNYEF
-783 LAAAS
+783 MAAAS
-788 SADVKCSA
+788 SANVKCSA
-796 AHKVA
+796 IQKVA
-801 KARTQKVHNAMA
+801 KARIEKVHNAMA
-813 PQAKVPVHPWVA
+813 PQQKITVHPLV
-825 KK
+825 KR

>member
-1 MRKRVAHEKAVPLQ
+1 
-15 RKINHNNTQTAKRN
+15 
-29 FRMKIFQL
+29 MKIF
-37 TTWGKTTG
+37 KTTASLF
-45 MIGLMLGMALAQ
+45 GLMLGMTFVQPAQAQ
-57 PAVAQ
+57 PQ
-62 PKLNQNNIDEV
+62 LNKNNVDEV
-73 ISAMTLE
+73 IKAMTLE
-80 EKVDMLIGCG
+80 EKVDVLIGCG

-104 RTRDIPRLGITSAYL
+104 RTRDIPRLGIPSAYM

-128 TKNRDWDSRTYI
+128 TKTRDWDSKTYI
-140 TTEFPSETNV
+140 TTELPSETNV
-150 AALFDTD
+150 AASFDTE
-157 AAYQIG
+157 AAYVLG
-163 QAIGA
+163 TVIGA

-179 APGVNLMRSSL
+179 APGVNLMRSAL

-216 QSLGSGTCLKHF
+216 QSQGSGTCLKHF

-320 DMLQPGQPRQREAI
+320 DMLQPGQARQREAI
-334 LNAAKSGELD
+334 LAAAKDGSLD
-344 MALIDLS
+344 VALIDLS

-365 NGYVYPNETDLKSH
+365 NGYVYPNETDLKGH
-379 AQVVRKLGAESMVLL
+379 AQVVRQYGAESMVLL
-394 KNEGVLPLNSPLRIA
+394 KNDDSTLPFNPAAHRSLDAAHARHIA
-409 LYGCTSY
+409 FYGCTSY

-438 EAARNADMAPDM
+438 EAARNAGMAPDM
-450 TLAKTYKQH
+450 SLAKTYKQH

-481 RASELVPTAEM
+481 RAAELVPTAEM
-492 LAENVKNNDVAVI
+492 LAENVKNNDIAVI

-522 FLTQEEKDLFRV
+522 FLTQEEKDLFKV

-539 HKVGK
+539 HKAGK

-557 TTAIREHADAILCAF
+557 TAAISENADAILCAF

-658 EGIYIGYRYFDTFQK
+658 EGIYIGYRYFDTFNK
-673 EVAYPFG
+673 AVAFPFG
-680 FGLSYTTFDYEIL
+680 FGLSYTTFDYEIV
-693 SSSIDGDKCQMEVK
+693 SSAINGMQCEMEVK

-714 AGREVVQAYVKAP
+714 AGKEVVQAYVKAP

-742 KTRELKPGESQT
+742 KTRELQPGESQT
-754 LILSWNTMDMASFDE
+754 LILKWSVLDMASFDE
-769 KASAWQLDKGVYEF
+769 KASAWVADKGVYEF
-783 LAAAS
+783 MAAAAS
-788 SADVKCSA
+788 NNVKCSA
-796 AHKVA
+796 QQKLA
-801 KARTQKVHNAMA
+801 KAVTEKVHNAMA
-813 PQAKVPVHPWVA
+813 PQAKIPVHPMV
-825 KK
+825 KR

>member
-1 MRKRVAHEKAVPLQ
+1 MFGKLVSFFGMMAVVS
-15 RKINHNNTQTAKRN
+15 TATISSS
-29 FRMKIFQL
+29 F
-37 TTWGKTTG
+37 
-45 MIGLMLGMALAQ
+45 
-57 PAVAQ
+57 AQ
-62 PKLNQNNIDEV
+62 PKLNANNIDEV
-73 ISAMTLE
+73 IAAMTVE
-80 EKVDMLIGCG
+80 EKVNLLLGCG
-90 MAMGEEVKFPGTAG
+90 QSFGEVKFPGTAG
-104 RTRDIPRLGITSAYL
+104 RTFDIPRLGIESAYL

-128 TKNRDWDSRTYI
+128 NKTREWDSKTYI

-150 AALFDTD
+150 AALFDTE

-179 APGVNLMRSSL
+179 APGVNLMRSAL

-203 LAGKIAAGYINGI
+203 LAGKSAAGFINGI
-216 QSLGSGTCLKHF
+216 QSMGSGTCLKHF

-248 IRELYLKNFEIAVK
+248 LRELYLKNFEIAVK

-320 DMLQPGQPRQREAI
+320 DMLQPGQQRQREA
-334 LNAAKSGELD
+334 LLAAVKDGSLSMD
-344 MALIDLS
+344 LVNLS

-365 NGYVYPNETDLKSH
+365 NGYVYPNETDLKGH
-379 AQVVRKLGAESMVLL
+379 AQVVRQLGAESMVLL
-394 KNEGVLPLNSPLRIA
+394 MNKDNALPFNPAAHRSLDAAHSRHIA
-409 LYGCTSY
+409 LYGVTSY
-416 DMVPAAMGFG
+416 EMVPAAMGFG

-438 EAARNADMAPDM
+438 EAARNAGMTPDM
-450 TLAKTYKQH
+450 SLARFYKKH

-466 NYPNGMPPFSITAPL
+466 NYPNGVPAFSITAPL
-481 RASELVPTAEM
+481 RAGEWVPSAADLEK
-492 LAENVKNNDVAVI
+492 NVKDNDIAII

-522 FLTQEEKDLFRV
+522 FLTDAEKDLLKV
-534 VAEAY
+534 VSEAY
-539 HKVGK
+539 HKANK
-544 KVIAVLNVCGPIE
+544 SVIVVLNVCGPIE
-557 TTAIREHADAILCAF
+557 TAPIVETADAILCAF
-572 EPGQECGNSVMDVL
+572 EPGQECGNSIMDVL

-596 PMTWQVAFGD
+596 PMTWQVAYGD
-606 APADQNFPADYVFD
+606 APADDNFPADYVFD
-620 MSAFAKAYSGGSAKD
+620 MGAFGRAYGAANKD

-642 EAEPVLVKD
+642 QAEPELKKD

-658 EGIYIGYRYFDTFQK
+658 EGIYIGYRYFDTFGK
-673 EVAYPFG
+673 PVAFPFG
-680 FGLSYTTFDYEIL
+680 HGLSYTTFGYEIV
-693 SSSIDGDKCQMEVK
+693 SSAINGDECEMQVK
-707 VTNTGNV
+707 VTNNGAV

-727 KGKLDKPS
+727 KGKLDKPA
-735 KELKAFG
+735 KELKAFA
-742 KTRELKPGESQT
+742 KTKSLNPGESQVIT
-754 LILSWNTMDMASFDE
+754 LKWKTMDMASFDE
-769 KASAWQLDKGVYEF
+769 KASAWSLDKGNYVF
-783 LAAAS
+783 MAAAS
-788 SADVKCSA
+788 SADVKCTA
-796 AHKVA
+796 TQKVA
-801 KARTQKVHNAMA
+801 KARLEKVHNVMA
-813 PQAKVPVHPWVA
+813 PQQKIAVHPLV
-825 KK
+825 KR

>member
-1 MRKRVAHEKAVPLQ
+1 MKHIAR
-15 RKINHNNTQTAKRN
+15 TQ
-29 FRMKIFQL
+29 
-37 TTWGKTTG
+37 
-45 MIGLMLGMALAQ
+45 MLAAMALSALTLT
-57 PAVAQ
+57 AQ
-62 PKLNQNNIDEV
+62 PKLTADNVSEV
-73 ISAMTLE
+73 IAAMTVE
-80 EKVDMLIGCG
+80 EKIDLLIGCG

-104 RTRDIPRLGITSAYL
+104 RTRDIPRLGIESAYL

-128 TKNRDWDSRTYI
+128 TRTRDWDSQTYI
-140 TTEFPSETNV
+140 CTELPSETNV
-150 AALFDTD
+150 AASFDID
-157 AAYQIG
+157 AAYQLG
-163 QAIGA
+163 EVIGA

-179 APGVNLMRSSL
+179 APGVNLMRSAL

-203 LAGKIAAGYINGI
+203 LAGKIAAGFIRGI
-216 QSLGSGTCLKHF
+216 QDQGSGTCLKHF

-273 NRSQGKYTCEDRDLT
+273 NRAQGLYTCENRELT
-288 ETILREEW
+288 ETILRDEW

-320 DMLQPGQPRQREAI
+320 DMLQPGQPRQREAL
-334 LNAAKSGELD
+334 LNAAKDGTLPME
-344 MALIDLS
+344 LIDLS
-351 VKRTLEFVLKCHTP
+351 VRRTLEFVLKCHTP
-365 NGYVYPNETDLKSH
+365 NGYVYPNETDLKGH
-379 AQVVRKLGAESMVLL
+379 AKVVRQLGAESMVLL
-394 KNEGVLPLNSPLRIA
+394 KNDPMKGGANNVLPLNGVSNLA

-426 GTNVGPYIVSMV
+426 GTNVGPYCVSLV
-438 EAARNADMAPDM
+438 EAARKAGMKPEM
-450 TLAKTYKQH
+450 SLARFYKKH
-459 IADKNKE
+459 IADEDKK
-466 NYPNGMPPFSITAPL
+466 NYPDGRPPFSITAPL
-481 RASELVPTAEM
+481 RAGEWVPEADV
-492 LAENVKNNDVAVI
+492 LAENVKKNDVAII

-522 FLTQEEKDLFRV
+522 FLTDAEKNLINT

-539 HKVGK
+539 HQAGK
-544 KVIAVLNVCGPIE
+544 PVILVLNVCGPIE
-557 TTAIREHADAILCAF
+557 TAPISDKVDAILCAF

-620 MSAFAKAYSGGSAKD
+620 MSAFRRAYSGGSAKD

-642 EAEPVLVKD
+642 QAEPVEVKD
-651 VDYTEYQ
+651 VDYTVYAED
-658 EGIYIGYRYFDTFQK
+658 IYVGYRYFDTYQK
-673 EVAYPFG
+673 PVSFPFG
-680 FGLSYTTFDYEIL
+680 FGLSYTTFGYEIV
-693 SSSIDGDKCQMEVK
+693 SSAIDGDKCQMEVK
-707 VTNTGNV
+707 VTNTGKV

-727 KGKLDKPS
+727 KGRIDKPS

-742 KTRELKPGESQT
+742 KTRVLKPGESQT
-754 LILSWNTMDMASFDE
+754 LVLTWNTMDMASFDE
-769 KASAWQLDKGVYEF
+769 KASAWVLDKGQYQF
-783 LAAAS
+783 MAAAS
-788 SADVKCSA
+788 SADVRA
-796 AHKVA
+796 TATQRVA
-801 KARTQKVHNAMA
+801 KARTEKVHNVMA
-813 PQAKVPVHPWVA
+813 PKQKITRSPMLA

>member
-1 MRKRVAHEKAVPLQ
+1 MKRHA
-15 RKINHNNTQTAKRN
+15 
-29 FRMKIFQL
+29 F
-37 TTWGKTTG
+37 
-45 MIGLMLGMALAQ
+45 MILGMAALAGMTALQ
-57 PAVAQ
+57 TVAQ
-62 PKLNQNNIDEV
+62 PRLTADNIDEV
-73 ISAMTLE
+73 VAAMTLE
-80 EKVDMLIGCG
+80 EKVDMVIGCG
-90 MAMGEEVKFPGTAG
+90 MAMGEVKFPGTAG

-128 TKNRDWDSRTYI
+128 NKTRDWDSKTYI

-150 AALFDTD
+150 AATFDVD
-157 AAYQIG
+157 AAYQVG
-163 QAIGA
+163 VAIGA

-203 LAGKIAAGYINGI
+203 VAGKIAAGYINGI
-216 QSLGSGTCLKHF
+216 QSQGSGTCLKHF
-228 AINNQETNRNNNDS
+228 AINSQETNRNNNDS

-320 DMLQPGQPRQREAI
+320 DMLQPGQARQREAI
-334 LNAAKSGELD
+334 LNAVKDGSLD
-344 MALIDLS
+344 EALLNLS
-351 VKRTLEFVLKCHTP
+351 VKRTLEFVMKCHTP
-365 NGYVYPNETDLKSH
+365 NGYVYPNETDLKGH
-379 AQVVRKLGAESMVLL
+379 AALVRLIGAESMVLL
-394 KNEGVLPLNSPLRIA
+394 KNADNALPFGAAQTSRIA
-409 LYGCTSY
+409 FYGCTSY

-426 GTNVGPYIVSMV
+426 GTNVGPYIVGMV
-438 EAARNADMAPDM
+438 EAARNAGMTPDM
-450 TLAKTYKQH
+450 TLANTYKKH

-481 RASELVPTAEM
+481 RAGEWVPTADV
-492 LAENVKNNDVAVI
+492 LAENVKNNDIAVI

-522 FLTQEEKDLFRV
+522 FLTDAEKELFKV

-539 HKVGK
+539 HQAGK
-544 KVIAVLNVCGPIE
+544 KVVAVLNVCGPIE
-557 TTAIREHADAILCAF
+557 TAPINEYADAILCAF
-572 EPGQECGNSVMDVL
+572 EPGEECGNSVMDVL

-673 EVAYPFG
+673 AVAYPFG
-680 FGLSYTTFDYEIL
+680 FGLSYTTFDYEIV
-693 SSSIDGDKCQMEVK
+693 SSAIDGDKCQMEVK
-707 VTNTGNV
+707 VTNTGNC

-727 KGKLDKPS
+727 KGKLDKPA
-735 KELKAFG
+735 KELKAFV
-742 KTRELKPGESQT
+742 KTATLKPGESQT
-754 LILSWNTMDMASFDE
+754 VVLSWNTMDMASFDE
-769 KASAWQLDKGVYEF
+769 KASAWQLDKGNYEF
-783 LAAAS
+783 MAAAS

-796 AHKVA
+796 IQKVA
-801 KARTQKVHNAMA
+801 KARTEKVHNAMA
-813 PQAKVPVHPWVA
+813 PQQKITVHPMV
-825 KK
+825 KR

>member
-1 MRKRVAHEKAVPLQ
+1 MKKNALKFLGAV
-15 RKINHNNTQTAKRN
+15 TV
-29 FRMKIFQL
+29 
-37 TTWGKTTG
+37 GV
-45 MIGLMLGMALAQ
+45 LASMQ
-57 PAVAQ
+57 VSMAQ
-62 PKLNQNNIDEV
+62 PKLNASNIDDV
-73 ISAMTLE
+73 IKAMTVE
-80 EKVDMLIGCG
+80 EKVNMLLGCG
-90 MAMGEEVKFPGTAG
+90 QSFGGEVKFPGTAG
-104 RTRDIPRLGITSAYL
+104 RTFDIPRLGVESAYL

-128 TKNRDWDSRTYI
+128 TKNREWDSKTYI

-150 AALFDTD
+150 AALFDTE

-203 LAGKIAAGYINGI
+203 LAGKIAAGFINGI
-216 QSLGSGTCLKHF
+216 QSEGSGTCLKHF

-248 IRELYLKNFEIAVK
+248 LRELYLKNFEIAVK

-296 GWNGLVMSDWNAGK
+296 GWDGLVMSDWNAGK

-320 DMLQPGQPRQREAI
+320 DMLQPGQQGQREA
-334 LNAAKSGELD
+334 LLKAAKDGSLD
-344 MALIDLS
+344 MALVDLS
-351 VKRTLEFVLKCHTP
+351 VKRVLEFVLKCHTP
-365 NGYVYPNETDLKSH
+365 NGYVYPNETDLKGH
-379 AQVVRKLGAESMVLL
+379 AALVRQIGAESMVLL
-394 KNEGVLPLNSPLRIA
+394 KNADNTLPFNPAAHRGFNAKRGVA
-409 LYGCTSY
+409 LYGVTSY
-416 DMVPAAMGFG
+416 EMVPAAMGFG
-426 GTNVGPYIVSMV
+426 GTNVGPYIVSLV
-438 EAARNADMAPDM
+438 EAARNAGMAPDM
-450 TLAKTYKQH
+450 TLAATYKKH
-459 IADKNKE
+459 IAEKNKE
-466 NYPNGMPPFSITAPL
+466 NYPNGVPAFSITAPL
-481 RASELVPTAEM
+481 RAGEWVPSAEV
-492 LAENVKNNDVAVI
+492 LAENVKNNDIAII

-522 FLTQEEKDLFRV
+522 FLTNEEKDLLKV

-539 HKVGK
+539 HKADK

-557 TTAIREHADAILCAF
+557 TAAITEYADAILCAF

-620 MSAFAKAYSGGSAKD
+620 MSMFARAYSKD
-635 AAERAQR
+635 AAEKAQITKAP
-642 EAEPVLVKD
+642 ELVRN

-658 EGIYIGYRYFDTFQK
+658 EGIYIGYRYFDTFGK
-673 EVAYPFG
+673 AVAFPFG
-680 FGLSYTTFDYEIL
+680 HGLSYTTFGYEIV
-693 SSSIDGDKCQMEVK
+693 SSSINGDECQLEVK
-707 VTNTGNV
+707 VTNTGNR

-727 KGKLDKPS
+727 KGKLDKPA
-735 KELKAFG
+735 KELKAFA
-742 KTRELKPGESQT
+742 KTKSLEPGQSQVVTLK
-754 LILSWNTMDMASFDE
+754 WKTMDMASFDE
-769 KASAWQLDKGVYEF
+769 KASAWQLDKGNYEF
-783 LAAAS
+783 MAAAS
-788 SADVKCSA
+788 CADVKCSA
-796 AHKVA
+796 TQKVA
-801 KARTQKVHNAMA
+801 KARTEKVHNAMA
-813 PQAKVPVHPWVA
+813 PQQKITVHPMV
-825 KK
+825 KR

>member
-1 MRKRVAHEKAVPLQ
+1 MKTQLSLTSFLRCSAV
-15 RKINHNNTQTAKRN
+15 
-29 FRMKIFQL
+29 
-37 TTWGKTTG
+37 
-45 MIGLMLGMALAQ
+45 GLALSLSASQVTLAQ
-57 PAVAQ
+57 PQ
-62 PKLNQNNIDEV
+62 LNANNIDEV
-73 ISAMTLE
+73 IQAMTLE

-128 TKNRDWDSRTYI
+128 TKTRDWDSKTYI

-150 AALFDTD
+150 AASFDTE
-157 AAYQIG
+157 AAYAIG
-163 QAIGA
+163 VAIGA

-216 QSLGSGTCLKHF
+216 QSQGSGTCLKHF

-273 NRSQGKYTCEDRDLT
+273 NRAQGIYTCENRDLT
-288 ETILREEW
+288 ETILRDEW

-379 AQVVRKLGAESMVLL
+379 AAVVRQYGAESMVLL
-394 KNEGVLPLNSPLRIA
+394 KNEAGTLPFAAKQVA

-426 GTNVGPYIVSMV
+426 GTNVGPYIVNMV
-438 EAARNADMAPDM
+438 EAVRKAGMKADM

-459 IADKNKE
+459 IAEKNKE

-481 RASELVPTAEM
+481 RAGELVPTADM
-492 LAENVKNNDVAVI
+492 LAENVKNNDLAII

-522 FLTQEEKDLFRV
+522 FMTDAEKDLFRV

-539 HKVGK
+539 HKAGK
-544 KVIAVLNVCGPIE
+544 KVVAVLNVCGPIE
-557 TTAIREHADAILCAF
+557 TSAIREYADAILCAF

-596 PMTWQVAFGD
+596 PMTWQNAFGD

-620 MSAFAKAYSGGSAKD
+620 MSMFARAYNKD
-635 AAERAQR
+635 
-642 EAEPVLVKD
+642 EAEKAQISKTPELVKD

-680 FGLSYTTFDYEIL
+680 FGLSYTTFGYEIVG
-693 SSSIDGDKCQMEVK
+693 SSIDGDKCEMQVK

-727 KGKLDKPS
+727 KGKLDKPA
-735 KELKAFG
+735 KELKAFV
-742 KTRELKPGESQT
+742 KTQSLKPGESQVVT
-754 LILSWNTMDMASFDE
+754 LSWNTMDMASFDE
-769 KASAWQLDKGVYEF
+769 KASAWTLDKGMYEF
-783 LAAAS
+783 MAAAS
-788 SADVKCSA
+788 SADVKCSVSQ
-796 AHKVA
+796 KVA
-801 KARTQKVHNAMA
+801 KAQVLKVHNAMA
-813 PQAKVPVHPWVA
+813 PQQKITVHPMV
-825 KK
+825 KR

>member
-1 MRKRVAHEKAVPLQ
+1 MNKQFITLLCA
-15 RKINHNNTQTAKRN
+15 
-29 FRMKIFQL
+29 
-37 TTWGKTTG
+37 G
-45 MIGLMLGMALAQ
+45 ALALLSNVQ
-57 PAVAQ
+57 VKAQ
-62 PKLNQNNIDEV
+62 PQLNANNIDEV
-73 ISAMTLE
+73 IKAMTLE

-128 TKNRDWDSRTYI
+128 TKTRDWDSKTYI

-150 AALFDTD
+150 AALFDTE
-157 AAYQIG
+157 AAYQVG
-163 QAIGA
+163 VAIGA

-179 APGVNLMRSSL
+179 APGVNLMRSAL

-203 LAGKIAAGYINGI
+203 LAGKTAAGFINGI
-216 QSLGSGTCLKHF
+216 QSQGSGTCLKHF

-334 LNAAKSGELD
+334 LNAAKDGSLD

-365 NGYVYPNETDLKSH
+365 NGYVYPNETDLKGH
-379 AQVVRKLGAESMVLL
+379 AALVRQIGAESIVLL
-394 KNEGVLPLNSPLRIA
+394 KNADNTLPINTAAHRGLDAKRPIA

-438 EAARNADMAPDM
+438 EAVRNAGMKADMS
-450 TLAKTYKQH
+450 LAKTYKQH
-459 IADKNKE
+459 IAAKNKE

-481 RASELVPTAEM
+481 RAGEWVPSAEV
-492 LAENVKNNDVAVI
+492 LAENVDNNDMAII
-505 TLGRTSGEGADR
+505 TIGRTSGEGADR

-522 FLTQEEKDLFRV
+522 FLTDAEKDLFKV

-539 HKVGK
+539 HKAGK
-544 KVIAVLNVCGPIE
+544 RVIAVLNVCGPIE
-557 TTAIREHADAILCAF
+557 TAPIAEYADAIVCAF

-596 PMTWQVAFGD
+596 PMTWQVAYGD
-606 APADQNFPADYVFD
+606 APADLNFPADYVFD
-620 MSAFAKAYSGGSAKD
+620 MSMFARAYNKD
-635 AAERAQR
+635 
-642 EAEPVLVKD
+642 EAEKAQIEKAPELVRN

-658 EGIYIGYRYFDTFQK
+658 EGIYIGYRYFDTFK
-673 EVAYPFG
+673 KAVSYPFG
-680 FGLSYTTFDYEIL
+680 FGLSYTTFGYEIVA
-693 SSSIDGDKCQMEVK
+693 SSIDGDVCQMEVK
-707 VTNTGNV
+707 VTNTGNT

-727 KGKLDKPS
+727 KGSLDKPA
-735 KELKAFG
+735 KELKAFA
-742 KTRELKPGESQT
+742 KTKNLQPGESQT
-754 LILSWNTMDMASFDE
+754 LTLKWNTMDMASFNE
-769 KASAWQLDKGVYEF
+769 KASAWQLDKGNYEF
-783 LAAAS
+783 MAAAS

-796 AHKVA
+796 IQKVA
-801 KARTQKVHNAMA
+801 KARTEKVHNAMA
-813 PQAKVPVHPWVA
+813 PQQKIAVHPLV
-825 KK
+825 KR